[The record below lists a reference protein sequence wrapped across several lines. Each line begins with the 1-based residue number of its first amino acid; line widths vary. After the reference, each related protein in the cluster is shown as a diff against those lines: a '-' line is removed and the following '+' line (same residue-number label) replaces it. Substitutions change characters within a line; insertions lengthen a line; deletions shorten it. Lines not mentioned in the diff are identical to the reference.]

1 MSESAVFLILLTAG
15 SISLLLVMIIVARI
29 EAFISMLFVSV
40 LTALLGGIPITGVI
54 DVIRTGMGGI
64 LGYIAIVIGLGTMFG
79 EIVQAS
85 GGAQRIADSILKTFG
100 EQKSQ
105 WALVLIGLII
115 AIPVFFEVAL
125 ILFIPLV
132 YDLTRKSGRSIL
144 YYGIPLACGI
154 AVAHAFIPPTPGP
167 VAVASL
173 LGADLGWVILIGL
186 IAGFPAAVV
195 GGIIFGKYIAGRINQ
210 GVPEYMMVTAPELS
224 PGSDRKLPSFA
235 MTLAVI
241 GLPLA
246 LILLNTAG
254 TVLLPE
260 GNTIREWMSFIG
272 HPFIALMIAAL
283 TAFYFLGTRLG
294 FTAKEVQKIATK
306 SMEPVGMIILVA
318 GAGGVFSQVLIAT
331 GVGNA
336 LVDLMSS
343 TNLPVI
349 LFAFLI
355 AALVRVSQGSATVA
369 MVTAAGLLAP
379 VVGQAGYS
387 GAMLGCIATA
397 IACGATVLSH
407 VNDTGF
413 WLISQLMGIS
423 ERDTLRSWTVMVT
436 IVGFTGLIVVM
447 IIGSFV

>member
-1 MSESAVFLILLTAG
+1 MSATYLILLTIG
-15 SISLLLVMIIVARI
+15 SIGLLLVLIMVFRI
-29 EAFISMLFVSV
+29 QAFVSLLMV
-40 LTALLGGIPITGVI
+40 SILVAILGGIPITGVI

-79 EIVQAS
+79 EIVRAS

-105 WALVLIGLII
+105 WALIMIGLIV

-132 YDLTRKSGRSIL
+132 YDLTRKSSRSIL

-173 LGADLGWVILIGL
+173 LGVDLGWVILIGL

-195 GGIIFGKYIAGRINQ
+195 GGVFFGKYIAKQIHY
-210 GVPEYMMVTAPELS
+210 GVPEFVHITASGTNPGPE
-224 PGSDRKLPSFA
+224 RKLPSFA
-235 MTLAVI
+235 MTLTII
-241 GLPLA
+241 GLPLV
-246 LILLNTAG
+246 LILLNTASG
-254 TVLLPE
+254 VLLAE
-260 GNTIREWMSFIG
+260 GNLFREWMSFIG
-272 HPFIALMIAAL
+272 HPFIALLLAVL
-283 TAFYFLGTRLG
+283 SSFYFLGTKLG
-294 FTAKEVQKIATK
+294 FPAREIQKIATK
-306 SMEPVGMIILVA
+306 SMEPIGMIILVT

-331 GVGNA
+331 GVGSA
-336 LVDLMSS
+336 LVELMSN

-355 AALVRVSQGSATVA
+355 AAVVRVSQGSATVA
-369 MVTAAGLLAP
+369 MVMAAGLVSPIVESAD
-379 VVGQAGYS
+379 YS

-397 IACGATVLSH
+397 IACGATILSH
-407 VNDTGF
+407 VNDSGF
-413 WLISQLMGIS
+413 WLINQLMGIS

-436 IVGFTGLIVVM
+436 IVGVIGVTVVM
-447 IIGSFV
+447 IIGFFL